1 MLRGGWGS
9 RHPHK
14 FIFCSSECLALV
26 QTPDI
31 SNPLFHNMK
40 QYTKRHIK
48 TSYSIYLSI
57 NSGSSV
63 QADLNNKFV
72 TECAEGVKTN
82 GFFMETVNGH
92 ALEIVVAVWT
102 QQDEKFVDRSLHVRP
117 VPQKDSFLKPS
128 NNGRD
133 YNAQDGR
140 DNKLTKAAIIILTT
154 AAIIILTKAAIIMLT
169 TAAIIMPTTAVI
181 IIPSDASGTISD
193 KF

>member
-1 MLRGGWGS
+1 
-9 RHPHK
+9 
-14 FIFCSSECLALV
+14 
-26 QTPDI
+26 
-31 SNPLFHNMK
+31 MK

-140 DNKLTKAAIIILTT
+140 DNMLKMAVIIMPTTAAIIMPTKAVIIMLMKAAIIILTT
-154 AAIIILTKAAIIMLT
+154 AAIIMLT
-169 TAAIIMPTTAVI
+169 TAAIIC
-181 IIPSDASGTISD
+181 S
-193 KF
+193 